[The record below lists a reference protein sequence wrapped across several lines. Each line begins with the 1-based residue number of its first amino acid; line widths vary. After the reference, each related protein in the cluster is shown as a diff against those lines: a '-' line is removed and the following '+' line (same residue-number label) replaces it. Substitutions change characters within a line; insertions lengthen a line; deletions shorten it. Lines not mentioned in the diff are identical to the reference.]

1 MKGKEKEERKRQR
14 KNERKEDELTFLF
27 LYLRREERMSKTSS
41 TFILS
46 ETKNVCFSLGQK
58 SASGYPH
65 SLILNF

>member
-27 LYLRREERMSKTSS
+27 LYLRRDERMSKTSS

-46 ETKNVCFSLGQK
+46 ETKKCMLQPGSKKCFWLS
-58 SASGYPH
+58 S
-65 SLILNF
+65 